1 MSFYR
6 RGSNKP
12 QSMTRRNLKKMPVEP
27 VRADVESLTQD
38 ARGVAHIGGKAVFI
52 EGALPG
58 EEVMF
63 TYVAQHRRYDEGQAV
78 QILKASPHRVEPRC
92 PHFNVCGGCSLQ
104 HMAVEAQ
111 ILAKQQVLLDSLA
124 HIGKVAPES
133 LLPPLTGPHWGYR
146 RKARLSAKYVIKK
159 PAMLVGFREKRSNLL
174 ADLTR
179 CDVLDPSVGEHL
191 MELRVLLDGM
201 DARDRIPQIEVAV
214 GDHYTALVFRT
225 LADLDGDDQ
234 ARLREFGERHGF
246 QIYLQPGGPET
257 TILLWPE
264 SATLSYRLPDYDLE
278 LFFLPTDF
286 TQVNAELNRTMIN
299 RALGLLDPQP
309 GERVLDLFCGLG
321 NFTLPLARR
330 AGSVVGVEGSEELVK
345 RARDNAQRNG
355 ITNVEFHAAD
365 LNLAVDHSWA
375 GPGFD
380 KILLDPP
387 RTGALEAVK
396 HLPAFGASRMVYV
409 SCNPATLARD
419 AAELVHN
426 HGYRLVS
433 AGVMDMFPH
442 TTHVES
448 IALFER

>member
-1 MSFYR
+1 
-6 RGSNKP
+6 
-12 QSMTRRNLKKMPVEP
+12 MTRRNLKKMPVEP

-63 TYVAQHRRYDEGQAV
+63 TYVARHRRYDEGQAV

-133 LLPPLTGPHWGYR
+133 LLPPLTGLHWGYR
-146 RKARLSAKYVIKK
+146 RKARLSAKYVMKK
-159 PAMLVGFREKRSNLL
+159 PAMLVGFCEKRSNLL

-179 CDVLDPSVGEHL
+179 CDVLDPSVGERIV
-191 MELRVLLDGM
+191 ELRALLNGM
-201 DARDRIPQIEVAV
+201 DARDRIPQIEIAV
-214 GDHYTALVFRT
+214 GDHQAALVFRT

-234 ARLREFGERHGF
+234 NRLRGFGERHGF

-257 TILLWPE
+257 AKLLWPE

-286 TQVNAELNRTMIN
+286 TQVNAELNRPMIN
-299 RALGLLDPQP
+299 RALELLDPQP
-309 GERVLDLFCGLG
+309 GERILDLFCGLG

-330 AGSVVGVEGSEELVK
+330 AGSVVGVEGSEALVQ

-355 ITNVEFHAAD
+355 IANVEFHAAD
-365 LNLAVDHSWA
+365 LNLTVDYSWV

-387 RTGALEAVK
+387 RTGAFEAVK
-396 HLPAFGASRMVYV
+396 HLPAFGASRLVYV

-426 HGYRLVS
+426 HGYRMVS

>member
-1 MSFYR
+1 
-6 RGSNKP
+6 
-12 QSMTRRNLKKMPVEP
+12 MTRRNLKKMPAEP

-104 HMAVEAQ
+104 HMAVEPQ

-133 LLPPLTGPHWGYR
+133 LLPPLVGQHWGYR
-146 RKARLSAKYVIKK
+146 RKARLSAKYVLKK

-174 ADLTR
+174 ADLTC
-179 CDVLDPSVGEHL
+179 CDVLDSSVGERIV
-191 MELRVLLDGM
+191 ELRTLLDGM
-201 DARDRIPQIEVAV
+201 GARDRIPQIEIAV
-214 GDHYTALVFRT
+214 GDHHTALVFRT

-234 ARLREFGERHGF
+234 ARLRGFGEHHGF

-257 TILLWPE
+257 ATLLWPE
-264 SATLSYRLPDYDLE
+264 SATLSYRLPEYDLE

-299 RALGLLDPQP
+299 RALELLDPQP
-309 GERVLDLFCGLG
+309 GERILDLFCGLG

-330 AGSVVGVEGSEELVK
+330 AGSVVGVEGSEELVQ

-355 ITNVEFHAAD
+355 ISNVEFHAVD
-365 LNLAVDHSWA
+365 LNLAVDYSWV

-396 HLPAFGASRMVYV
+396 HLPAFGASRIVYV

-433 AGVMDMFPH
+433 AGAMDMFPH